1 MTKSYK
7 FFVAVIALLL
17 ICTVAFGA
25 SKAFAEPPLKD
36 RIDVIDV
43 GKFQPKELYSDGIV
57 DRNNSE
63 MEIIGYLE
71 TTELMFSESLWT
83 DTNGDGVVSLGS
95 EVYAHENAVVDTI
108 SRESGYPI
116 LDIGRED
123 YYIVPFSNYAQFD
136 EAVIPQF
143 YMSNNDDTASLVD
156 NNSYWLDTENYVLY
170 IKKAVVDNN
179 NKEGDLDIRAE
190 VVQVVE
196 NIDTTTKSLGI
207 FTVFNED
214 IDNTHGLYAN
224 TPNQVYH
231 QAFKNWYYYGL
242 EYVLVQPEQL
252 AYVDDNCLEVYI
264 NGNLVDDDVWY
275 YDVSNGKM
283 YINCDAM
290 FTNDIIVKF
299 NTINEPSAN
308 QVSLQAL
315 QAGSMGQAG
324 ANDLPTL
331 KEKMGNTKNLFLS
344 NITFT
349 EEPKVGDYDQCNSTA
364 KVGYKQGST
373 KCTTDGL
380 GSALGTLCDTT
391 LIDAQCEKI
400 MASPTWDGDYVKGG
414 TLAMQGSGTATYGR
428 ISYNLALAEYYKR
441 QGNMEKHK
449 QYLNDALTTT
459 ENYLANNSGYRSN
472 WYVPMGSVAANRYVY
487 ITGRTGSL
495 SGSFLGGTI
504 NNETE
509 GYALFDMSCCLMT
522 KPFSGAVTNGTFI
535 DWNDRG
541 DNWWVAECT
550 IVDIDQTAREMIV
563 CAWSAAWHS
572 EGHNQKVLG
581 FSRIPYT
588 YDSDGY
594 IQFAKENQDGELL
607 AGAVY
612 EIKGISDPNFSEI
625 VTTTDAQ
632 VTIQLPLGEYQLIEK
647 VPPIGY
653 IKESAPSTFEVT
665 AAHSETH
672 NALQVTVTDRK
683 QVVNG
688 TLTVYDEP
696 AYYNNIN
703 TSKQFIPV
711 PGVKF
716 DLYDADGRPIITG
729 LETNANGVIS
739 FSFNAIDTYNKGYP
753 YLLQTST
760 VNNYRMGDDCVNK
773 IIIKPDDDGEW
784 ADTSGSDKT
793 WGQGKYHLEPR
804 QMAQIKS
811 QVKDYDLTFGEDT
824 RDTPAVYAPT
834 DGPSQLH
841 KGDAAYV
848 STIGAQY
855 KLIAK
860 SDLFLGY
867 NSEGNAVTI
876 PSGTRLTVCDDPT
889 STPNAANATSNPGKY
904 KQAGSFQCS
913 DVITSKEDGGKAYVS
928 AYTVKVA
935 GDNNLYPL
943 PNGAYQ
949 WELIEPSDGFAFQND
964 KQSLSWKN
972 SKTAISVPW
981 EGLTTT
987 KLVIS
992 GTDPVIEVRQRVQI
1006 QLYVKYYTDDFRIA
1020 NDEYVLT
1027 QHASDFYTLAE
1038 DELAIIDPEKI
1049 PSFGGAVKPNYRDPQ
1064 SSMHTKVTKT
1074 VLSNRIKVDKTS
1086 TEKMTVKEGGEQV
1099 LYVQSE
1105 GLIANSIYELVNV
1118 TTIVDIK
1125 TGEAIIPQVLGKYMV
1140 TDANKEGAIL
1150 MTKLG
1155 SEQFNTN
1162 DIIDEPFM
1170 SQVVVNTTGGQ
1181 VSVSDLPNGI
1191 YVLRCLG
1198 APNSYEAE
1206 LAVAND
1212 MVPETQWTENTSD
1225 VAVLTVNTSTLLH
1238 KQKDWPD
1245 VTPQIAPD
1253 PSKPVGPSDDLPE
1266 QIDLP
1271 SDPTQIPTVTV
1282 EWVQK
1287 NQKNIAYRITDTV
1300 NITVDKDNKV
1310 EYDVQDKL
1318 PTTFAMFINNP
1329 NVRDQQETPTNWYTY
1344 EMGFYYEIPES
1355 AVPAAEKTRLTEA
1368 GQNAEDKLYEI
1379 DIEQT
1384 YIKVGDKYAKKFDTN
1399 VPNADDYI
1407 GKHIVLN
1414 PDSEGYNDNM
1424 STVKTH
1430 HATIS
1435 GALYN
1440 TKWLNDMLTQNADH
1454 EFDIFVVTRAKH
1466 HILSFDT
1473 QEYVKTFPST
1483 AGILRIKVRE
1493 LINLD

>member
-36 RIDVIDV
+36 RVEIL
-43 GKFQPKELYSDGIV
+43 GTGTFQPKELYSDELINRS
-57 DRNNSE
+57 DSE
-63 MEIIGYLE
+63 VNIITALP
-71 TTELMFSESLWT
+71 TTELMFSEKLWT
-83 DTNGDGVVSLGS
+83 DSNGDGKITLT
-95 EVYAHENAVVDTI
+95 EDVYSNDNQENFFTDVL
-108 SRESGYPI
+108 SREYGYPV
-116 LDIGRED
+116 LDIGRDD
-123 YYIVPFSNYAQFD
+123 YYVVPLVNYAEFNDFVVVQF
-136 EAVIPQF
+136 QL
-143 YMSNNDDTASLVD
+143 SNNNDNASLL
-156 NNSYWLDTENYVLY
+156 NESQYWLDTKTQTLY
-170 IKKAVVDNN
+170 ISKELIDANLNN
-179 NKEGDLDIRAE
+179 GTLNVRAE
-190 VVQVVE
+190 VVQIVE
-196 NIDTTTKSLGI
+196 DIDSVTKDLGI
-207 FTVFNED
+207 FTVFNEN
-214 IDNTHGLYAN
+214 IDNTYGLYSN
-224 TPNQVYH
+224 TPNEVVEQP
-231 QAFKNWYYYGL
+231 FKDWLVYGL
-242 EYVLVQPEQL
+242 EYQFIKPEYL
-252 AYVDDNCLEVYI
+252 AYVNAEDLEVFV
-264 NGNLVDDDVWY
+264 NGDLLENDSWY
-275 YDVSNGKM
+275 YDETTGTI
-283 YINCDAM
+283 YIDCDAYL
-290 FTNDIIVKF
+290 TQYIVVKF
-299 NTINEPSAN
+299 NDIKNPSAN
-308 QVSLQAL
+308 QAMLQSLQN
-315 QAGSMGQAG
+315 GNMGQAG

-331 KEKMGNTKNLFLS
+331 KAKMGDIKNLFVS

-349 EEPKVGDYDQCNSTA
+349 EMPEVGDFDVCNSTA
-364 KVGYKQGST
+364 KVSYNSSRCDT
-373 KCTTDGL
+373 EGL
-380 GSALGTLCDTT
+380 ANALGTLCDTG
-391 LIDAQCEKI
+391 LIDQMCEKALEN
-400 MASPTWDGDYVKGG
+400 ASWSGDYVLGG
-414 TLAMQGSGTATYGR
+414 TLAVTGQNEDQDEIGA
-428 ISYNLALAEYYKR
+428 ISYNLALAEYYKNDTNAHN
-441 QGNMEKHK
+441 G
-449 QYLNDALTTT
+449 YLTAALNAI
-459 ENYLANNSGYRSN
+459 EYYLGEYNGPFRSD
-472 WYVPMGSVAANRYVY
+472 WYVPAGGGIGKFGQHVYVAA
-487 ITGRTGSL
+487 RTGTL
-495 SGSFLGGTI
+495 ANTFLGGTI
-504 NNETE
+504 DNVNE
-509 GYALFDMSCCLMT
+509 GYAMFDMSCCEMSM
-522 KPFSGAVTNGTFI
+522 PFNGGI
-535 DWNDRG
+535 DGSNFEGNSWI
-541 DNWWVAECT
+541 AQTT
-550 IVDIDQTAREMIV
+550 IVDVDKQSKELLV
-563 CAWSAAWHS
+563 CAWSASWHS
-572 EGHNQKVLG
+572 SGHNQKILG

-594 IQFAKENQDGELL
+594 IQFSKENEAGELL
-607 AGAVY
+607 VGAVY
-612 EIKGISDPNFSEI
+612 EIKGITDPNFSQT

-632 VTIQLPLGEYQLIEK
+632 ITIQLPLGEYQLIEK

-653 IKESAPSTFEVT
+653 IKESAPAKFEVT
-665 AAHSETH
+665 SAHSET
-672 NALQVTVTDRK
+672 NTALQVTVTDRK

-696 AYYNNIN
+696 AYYNNIG

-711 PGVKF
+711 SGVKF
-716 DLYDADGRPIITG
+716 DLYDADGRPIMTG

-739 FSFNAIDTYNKGYP
+739 FSFDAIDTYGKNYP

-760 VNNYRMGDDCVNK
+760 VNNYRMGDDCINK

-793 WGQGKYHLEPR
+793 WGHGKYHLEPR

-834 DGPSQLH
+834 EGPSQLH
-841 KGDAAYV
+841 EGDAAYV

-904 KQAGSFQCS
+904 KQAGSFTCS

-943 PNGAYQ
+943 PNGSYQ
-949 WELIEPSDGFAFQND
+949 WELIEPSAGFAFQND

-1020 NDEYVLT
+1020 NDEYVLA
-1027 QHASDFYTLAE
+1027 QHASDFYTLTE
-1038 DELAIIDPEKI
+1038 NELAIVDPKKI
-1049 PSFGGAVKPNYRDPQ
+1049 PSLDGHLQPNYRGPS
-1064 SSMHTKVTKT
+1064 SSMNTEVTKT
-1074 VLSNRIKVDKTS
+1074 VQSNRKKIDKVS
-1086 TEKMTVKEGGEQV
+1086 TEKMTVKEDGEQV

-1118 TTIVDIK
+1118 TTIVDIN
-1125 TGEAIIPQVLGKYMV
+1125 TGEAIIPQVLGRYMV
-1140 TDANKEGAIL
+1140 TDTNNEGAIVI
-1150 MTKLG
+1150 TKLG
-1155 SEQFNTN
+1155 SEQF
-1162 DIIDEPFM
+1162 DSKQVIDDAFVPA
-1170 SQVVVNTTGGQ
+1170 VNVETTGQ
-1181 VSVSDLPNGI
+1181 QASVSNLPNGI

-1198 APNSYEAE
+1198 APDSYEAE

-1212 MVPETQWTENTSD
+1212 MVPETQWSEETAN

-1238 KQKDWPD
+1238 KETIWPG

-1355 AVPAAEKTRLTEA
+1355 AVPAAEKTRLAEA

-1466 HILSFDT
+1466 HIMSFDT

-1483 AGILRIKVRE
+1483 AGTLRIKVRE